1 MPFPFSVTQDPA
13 MKALRKLYVPV
24 VALALAGTAASAYA
38 ASPAQMARTRIADI
52 AAGKVSAVM
61 AGYGADPVLEWVGG
75 PLNGR
80 YVGADKIRA
89 VWAKFAKANPM
100 LKDSISHVSVAANP
114 AGATVSADVRFV
126 GKATIPVRYVLTYR
140 AGKLVDE
147 VWQIDPKLGKAGG
160 Y

>member
-1 MPFPFSVTQDPA
+1 MMPP
-13 MKALRKLYVPV
+13 RKLFVSV
-24 VALALAGTAASAYA
+24 AALALAGTAVSAYA
-38 ASPAQMARTRIADI
+38 ASPAQMARDRIAEI
-52 AAGKVSAVM
+52 AAGNVSAVM
-61 AGYGADPVLEWVGG
+61 AEYGSDPMLEWVGG

-80 YVGADKIRA
+80 YVGTDTIRT

-147 VWQIDPKLGKAGG
+147 VWQIDPKLGKAGS